1 MEYKWK
7 ALSVTSVG
15 SLMSAI
21 DSTVV
26 LLALV
31 PITQDLHADYI
42 TIVWVVIAYLLAST
56 SLVLSLG
63 RMGDMYGRKKIY
75 NLGFIVF
82 TIGSLL
88 AALSLNGIQLVIY
101 RAIEGIGSAMMI
113 ANSLAIIS
121 TAFPINE
128 RGKAFG

>member
-31 PITQDLHADYI
+31 PITQDLHANYV

-101 RAIEGIGSAMMI
+101 RA
-113 ANSLAIIS
+113 
-121 TAFPINE
+121 
-128 RGKAFG
+128 